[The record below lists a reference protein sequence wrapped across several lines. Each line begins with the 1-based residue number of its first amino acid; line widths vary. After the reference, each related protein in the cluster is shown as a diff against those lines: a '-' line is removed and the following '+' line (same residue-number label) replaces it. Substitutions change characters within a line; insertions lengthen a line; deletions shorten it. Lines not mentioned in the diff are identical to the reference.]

1 MVKRI
6 LIIED
11 DRNILDIVAFNL
23 EKEGYEV
30 VLASDGEEGLVTF
43 AAQHFD
49 LVLLDIMMPKLDGL
63 SVLDAIRARADV
75 PVIIMSA
82 KTAEDDRLDGFARQ
96 ADDYI
101 CKPFSVK
108 ELVMRVKV
116 HLSRFEKSKGEQL
129 RLIWG
134 DFELDERNKTVFRNG
149 LPVSFSKKEFQLI
162 LLFAKNRN
170 RVYTREELMQ
180 LVWGYSPSQPEDRT
194 VDVAIRRLREK
205 MEEDP
210 SHPRYIISKRGIG
223 YQAGIEK

>member
-1 MVKRI
+1 MKRI

-23 EKEGYEV
+23 EREGYQV
-30 VLASDGEEGLVTF
+30 VLASDGEEGLLTF
-43 AAQHFD
+43 ASGHFD

-63 SVLDAIRARADV
+63 QVLDAIRSRADV

-82 KTAEDDRLDGFARQ
+82 KTSEDDRLDGFARM

-108 ELVMRVKV
+108 ELVMRVRV
-116 HLSRFEKSKGEQL
+116 HLSRFDKAVAEKPRLVWGEY
-129 RLIWG
+129 
-134 DFELDERNKTVFRNG
+134 ELDERNKTIFKNG
-149 LPVSFSKKEFQLI
+149 QPQSFSKKEFQLVW
-162 LLFAKNRN
+162 LFARN
-170 RVYTREELMQ
+170 RERVYSREELLM
-180 LVWGYSPSQPEDRT
+180 LVWGYTHAQPDDRT

-210 SHPRYIISKRGIG
+210 SRPCYIISKRGLG
-223 YQAGIEK
+223 YQAGAGR

>member
-1 MVKRI
+1 MKQI

-11 DRNILDIVAFNL
+11 DRAISDIVAFNL
-23 EKEGYEV
+23 EKEGYQV
-30 VLASDGEEGLVTF
+30 VVAADGEEGLLAF
-43 AAQHFD
+43 AARPFD

-63 SVLDAIRARADV
+63 SVLDTIRSRADL

-82 KTAEDDRLDGFARQ
+82 KTAEDDRLAGFARQ

-116 HLSRFEKSKGEQL
+116 HLSRAEKSAPSEG
-129 RLIWG
+129 RIPWG
-134 DFELDERNKTVFRNG
+134 DFEIDEKNMNVYREG
-149 LPVSFSKKEFQLI
+149 QLVSFSRKEVQLM
-162 LLFAKNRN
+162 LLFAKNPH

-180 LVWGYSPSQPEDRT
+180 LIWGYVQAQGDDRA

-205 MEEDP
+205 LEEDP
-210 SHPRYIISKRGIG
+210 SKPCYILSKRGVG
-223 YQAGIEK
+223 YQAGNGR

>member
-1 MVKRI
+1 M
-6 LIIED
+6 
-11 DRNILDIVAFNL
+11 
-23 EKEGYEV
+23 
-30 VLASDGEEGLVTF
+30 LASDGEAGLVTF

-63 SVLDAIRARADV
+63 QVLDAIRSRANV

-82 KTAEDDRLDGFARQ
+82 KTSEEDRLDGFARQ

-116 HLSRFEKSKGEQL
+116 HLSRSGKGSNDHS
-129 RLIWG
+129 RIVWG
-134 DFELDERNKTVFRNG
+134 AFELDEQNKTVFKNG
-149 LPVSFSKKEFQLI
+149 EPLSVSKKEFQLI
-162 LLFAKNRN
+162 LLFAQNQD
-170 RVYTREELMQ
+170 RVYSREELMQ
-180 LVWGYSPSQPEDRT
+180 LIWGYSPAQPEDRT

-210 SHPRYIISKRGIG
+210 SHPRYIVSKRGIG
-223 YQAGIEK
+223 YQAGVKP

>member
-1 MVKRI
+1 MKRI

-11 DRNILDIVAFNL
+11 DRNISDIVAFNL

-30 VLASDGEEGLVTF
+30 VLASDGEEGLLIF
-43 AAQHFD
+43 AAQSFD

-63 SVLDAIRARADV
+63 SVLDTIRARADL

-82 KTAEDDRLDGFARQ
+82 KTAEDDRLAGFARR

-116 HLSRFEKSKGEQL
+116 HLSRAAKGAQDHGRISWGEFEIDEKNQTVYRAGE
-129 RLIWG
+129 
-134 DFELDERNKTVFRNG
+134 
-149 LPVSFSKKEFQLI
+149 PVSFSKKEVQMI
-162 LLFAKNRN
+162 LLFAKNPQRT
-170 RVYTREELMQ
+170 YTREELMQ
-180 LVWGYSPSQPEDRT
+180 LIWGYAPAQNDDRT

-205 MEEDP
+205 LEEDP
-210 SHPRYIISKRGIG
+210 SKPCYILSKRGVG
-223 YQAGIEK
+223 YQAGSGV

>member
-11 DRNILDIVAFNL
+11 DRSILDIVAFNL

-101 CKPFSVK
+101 CKPFP
-108 ELVMRVKV
+108 
-116 HLSRFEKSKGEQL
+116 SK
-129 RLIWG
+129 
-134 DFELDERNKTVFRNG
+134 N
-149 LPVSFSKKEFQLI
+149 
-162 LLFAKNRN
+162 
-170 RVYTREELMQ
+170 
-180 LVWGYSPSQPEDRT
+180 
-194 VDVAIRRLREK
+194 
-205 MEEDP
+205 
-210 SHPRYIISKRGIG
+210 
-223 YQAGIEK
+223 

>member
-1 MVKRI
+1 MKRI

-30 VLASDGEEGLVTF
+30 VLASDGEEGLLAF
-43 AAQHFD
+43 ASQSFD

-63 SVLDAIRARADV
+63 SVLDSIRARADV

-82 KTAEDDRLDGFARQ
+82 KTAEDDRLDGFARR

-116 HLSRFEKSKGEQL
+116 HLSRSDKGTRGADRISWGEFEIDIQ
-129 RLIWG
+129 
-134 DFELDERNKTVFRNG
+134 NKTVFREG
-149 LPVSFSKKEFQLI
+149 QPVSFSKKEVQLI
-162 LLFAKNRN
+162 LLFAENRD
-170 RVYTREELMQ
+170 RVYNREELMR
-180 LVWGYSPSQPEDRT
+180 LIWGYSQVQPEDRT
-194 VDVAIRRLREK
+194 VDVAVRRLREK
-205 MEEDP
+205 MEADP
-210 SHPRYIISKRGIG
+210 SKPRYILSVRGLG
-223 YQAGIEK
+223 YRAGNEV

>member
-1 MVKRI
+1 MKRI

-11 DRNILDIVAFNL
+11 DRNILDIVAFHL

-30 VLASDGEEGLVTF
+30 VLASDGEEGLLTF

-63 SVLDAIRARADV
+63 SVLDAIRARADI

-82 KTAEDDRLDGFARQ
+82 KTAEDDRLDGFARR

-116 HLSRFEKSKGEQL
+116 HLSRTEKGESVKH
-129 RLIWG
+129 RISWG
-134 DFELDERNKTVFRNG
+134 EFEIDERNKTVFRAG
-149 LPVSFSKKEFQLI
+149 QPVAFSKKEVKLI
-162 LLFAKNRN
+162 LLFAQNRD
-170 RVYTREELMQ
+170 RVYSREELMQ
-180 LVWGYSPSQPEDRT
+180 LVWGYAQVQGDDRT

-210 SHPRYIISKRGIG
+210 SKPRYILSMRGIG
-223 YQAGIEK
+223 YRAGSGV